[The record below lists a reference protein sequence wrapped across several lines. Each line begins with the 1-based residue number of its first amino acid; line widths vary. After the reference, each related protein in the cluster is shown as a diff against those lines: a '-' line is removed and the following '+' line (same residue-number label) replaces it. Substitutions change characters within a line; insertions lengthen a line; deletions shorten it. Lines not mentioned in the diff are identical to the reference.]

1 MTLEK
6 LMHDKDFKNK
16 TIQRQNE
23 FVENYLANNGNSSKK
38 LLEYIGTMD

>member
-6 LMHDKDFKNK
+6 LLHDKNFKNK

-23 FVENYLANNGNSSKK
+23 FVENYLTDRENSSKK
-38 LLEYIGTMD
+38 LLEYIETI

>member
-6 LMHDKDFKNK
+6 LLRDKNFKNK

-23 FVENYLANNGNSSKK
+23 FVENYLVNHGNSSKK
-38 LLEYIGTMD
+38 LLEYIKTM